1 MILTLSILNIAFWI
15 YRASKKMTVGDP
27 VIAKVAMIHKV
38 EDLAK
43 YGYQLNMKVKI

>member
-1 MILTLSILNIAFWI
+1 
-15 YRASKKMTVGDP
+15 MTVGDAL
-27 VIAKVAMIHKV
+27 IAKVATIHKV

>member
-1 MILTLSILNIAFWI
+1 LDKQSQQ
-15 YRASKKMTVGDP
+15 KMTLGHP
-27 VIAKVAMIHKV
+27 VIAKMAIIHKV